1 MPVYVCACV
10 FVCVRVFV
18 CVLVLMLEA
27 GVQNSAPQVL
37 EITKES
43 GGTRVRILSET
54 PQ

>member
-1 MPVYVCACV
+1 
-10 FVCVRVFV
+10 
-18 CVLVLMLEA
+18 VLFFMLEA
-27 GVQNSAPQVL
+27 GVLNSAPQVL